1 MYRSKRSRSRT
12 DSLAAE
18 LAVIAGRV
26 VAVWCPQLR
35 LCRVCRVVLSAWWRC
50 GSNLGSALVI
60 MTWMRSA
67 CVATWTARTAS
78 ARTPL
83 LVVLA

>member
-26 VAVWCPQLR
+26 VAVWGPQLR
-35 LCRVCRVVLSAWWRC
+35 LCRVVLSAWWRC